1 VFLER
6 GVFFLG
12 GWHRPAGL
20 TAAARHGIDRTA
32 MRPAPATRLELARLL
47 ESVLIGTL
55 GGYLFN
61 LAKFP
66 AGWLAGAMIF
76 SAVAALAGRTI
87 YLPSTLARI
96 SSIVLGITIGG
107 VVTPDTLRGMTTWPL
122 SIAMVSVSVV
132 AATLA
137 TATYLTRVHGWNQL
151 TALFASIPGGLA
163 QVMALAA
170 EERDCDIR
178 GVAIVQTLRVVI
190 LAVVVPA
197 VLSLAGLAG
206 AARLPSGATSIAD
219 APLGFGLLVVAST
232 VAALGLLRLGFPGG
246 LMFGPLIVSAILHGG
261 AFIDVTMPPW
271 LTIAA
276 TVGLGTV
283 SGGRFTGTPFRL
295 LLGYLGAALG
305 AFAVALVVTGA
316 IGIGVTMVVALPISD
331 LIVAYAPGAVDA
343 MMILA
348 LALHLDPVFVGAHHL
363 TRVFVVSVGLPILAH
378 YFSLAAAKRT
388 KSGRPVLPK
397 GDGLDD

>member
-1 VFLER
+1 
-6 GVFFLG
+6 
-12 GWHRPAGL
+12 
-20 TAAARHGIDRTA
+20 
-32 MRPAPATRLELARLL
+32 MRPAPATRLKLARLL

-87 YLPSTLARI
+87 YVPSALARI

-122 SIAMVSVSVV
+122 SIAMVSVSVA

-151 TALFASIPGGLA
+151 TATFASIPGGLA

-197 VLSLAGLAG
+197 ALAGLAG
-206 AARLPSGATSIAD
+206 AARLPVGATAIAD
-219 APLGFGLLVVAST
+219 APLGFGLLVAAST
-232 VAALGLLRLGFPGG
+232 VAAVGLLRLGFPGG

-271 LTIAA
+271 LAIAA

-305 AFAVALVVTGA
+305 AFAIALVVTGA

-363 TRVFVVSVGLPILAH
+363 TRVFVVSVGLPILVH
-378 YFSLAAAKRT
+378 YFSPAAAKRT
-388 KSGRPVLPK
+388 KSGRAVLPK